1 MNNLTRKS
9 LSTFALAAALMGVHA
24 GAQAKD
30 GITQRIATGVGRVIA
45 AQGNAALLQIRDEL
59 RERLEQDIEPLLPED
74 VAAPAAVVEPA
85 RELAAAHR
93 LTL

>member
-1 MNNLTRKS
+1 MNTLTRKS
-9 LSTFALAAALMGVHA
+9 LSTFVLAAALMGVHA
-24 GAQAKD
+24 GAQAQD
-30 GITQRIATGVGRVIA
+30 SITQRMATGVGRVIA

-74 VAAPAAVVEPA
+74 VAAPAAAAEPA
-85 RELAAAHR
+85 RELAAARR